1 MYRSSIA
8 TLLVVLV
15 TSACAHPRPQT
26 ATSPSSLQQSGTAQV
41 PALDRHAVEL
51 SIRQAAARLDTAML
65 SGDTTLLTSIFA
77 RDAYFLAPSGD
88 VANGAAAISS
98 AFTRLRE
105 TTAQR
110 VSIVLGQPRAEGCV
124 DGGRD
129 EGLYS
134 VQQVAADGS
143 RSTTSSGNYV
153 TVWRVGSDGQARL
166 QTLLFTTESTKRA
179 ALQHGR
185 CATLSEKRFAKG
197 RVYITAFP
205 LGVGAANTGSQADA
219 TLAARGW
226 TSPGER
232 LATAPGTSRPELQT
246 LRGGGGSPTNVARLA
261 ARLRF
266 AGPFSIEAENQFSAI
281 HGVISRSNTQD
292 HEYDARYDERESSLL
307 VTMEKSHLR
316 IGVGAARVAAS
327 WQEVTYSA
335 QYLPS
340 GRYEI
345 VTRGSPHTTAIGP
358 EGLLAFSE
366 PIHERALFEL
376 ALQSRHGVKTTMQAV
391 PGYDAWTA
399 HFDGESLT
407 LGFGVFF

>member
-1 MYRSSIA
+1 MR
-8 TLLVVLV
+8 
-15 TSACAHPRPQT
+15 
-26 ATSPSSLQQSGTAQV
+26 
-41 PALDRHAVEL
+41 
-51 SIRQAAARLDTAML
+51 
-65 SGDTTLLTSIFA
+65 SGDTTLLTSILA
-77 RDAYFLAPSGD
+77 GDAYFLAPSGD
-88 VANGAAAISS
+88 VASGNAAISS
-98 AFTRLRE
+98 AFVRLRD

-110 VSIVLGQPRAEGCV
+110 FSIVLGQRRAEACV

-143 RSTTSSGNYV
+143 RSTTISGNYV
-153 TVWRVGSDGQARL
+153 TVWRVAGDGQARL
-166 QTLLFTTESTKRA
+166 QTLLLTTDSTPRA
-179 ALQHGR
+179 ALQRAR
-185 CATLSEKRFAKG
+185 CATLSERRFAQG
-197 RVYITAFP
+197 RVYVTAFP
-205 LGVGAANTGSQADA
+205 IGVGGANTGSQANA
-219 TLAARGW
+219 TLASRGW

-246 LRGGGGSPTNVARLA
+246 LRGVGGSPTNVARLA

-266 AGPFSIEAENQFSAI
+266 AGPFGLEAENQFSAI

-316 IGVGAARVAAS
+316 FGIGAARVAAT

-335 QYLPS
+335 EYLSP

-358 EGLLAFSE
+358 EGLVAFSE
-366 PIHERALFEL
+366 PIHERALFEI
-376 ALQSRHGVKTTMQAV
+376 ALQSRHGVKTTMKAV

-399 HFDGESLT
+399 HFDGEALT
-407 LGFGVFF
+407 LGLGMFF